1 MLRLALLTLKTRK
14 GGFAGTFVALL
25 LGAAVLSACGILL
38 ESGVRAGS
46 SPERYAA
53 ADVVVAGRQEV
64 ALTLKDLD
72 GTTVEESQPL
82 PERVPLRAS
91 AAARIAGVDG
101 ARSVIADR
109 GATVRLVTAAGRPVP
124 GRHGAAVEAHNWSSL
139 GLGDFR
145 LTTGH
150 APGAAG
156 QIVLDTETAGRAGV
170 RPGDEIRLMSAS
182 VPRAFEVSGLVA
194 LKDGR
199 SPRRSVV
206 FLGDADLRHSL
217 PGASVEAFGVLASP
231 GTSPQRLADA
241 VRSALHDDTLAVH
254 TGEGRGRAEFLD
266 VTVSGSN
273 LVVLA
278 AAVGGNVLL
287 VAVFVLYATTS
298 LSIRHRRREIALLRA
313 IGTTPGQ
320 IRRMVAVEAAAT
332 GLAAGVLGCP
342 AGLLLVHQ
350 LRDRF
355 AGHGVVPPDFGLVV
369 SPLPFLAAVLVTVLT
384 ALAAVVSA
392 SHRATR
398 IRPTE
403 ALGEAAVETPG
414 LGRGRR
420 ITGYALLVL
429 SAGIFVTGTV
439 RDTDF
444 FTLVGLADSLVLL
457 LVIAVAVLGPLVAR
471 TAVRLL
477 GPLLGRTGVTG
488 WLAAA
493 NTRANAGRLAGA
505 ITPLVLAVSFAST
518 VVFAQTTG
526 LRESADQ
533 LRAGLLAD
541 HVLTAPAGVSPELAR
556 KVRGMKGV
564 ASATGLVTS
573 KAVAAGRLL
582 GADEA
587 VSLGVQ
593 GVDPRALGTVLDL
606 RPEKGDLGDLSRDTV
621 AISTTAASWLGL
633 GVGDT
638 ARLHLGDGTPF
649 RGKVVAVYARGF
661 GFADLTMDHD
671 LLLAHTTGKAD
682 RSVLVRSAPSA
693 PGLTRALSDAA
704 AAYPGTVLRDG
715 LAVDDQL
722 AEQRANAWV
731 NYLVVGVIIAYTAIT
746 VVNTLAMGT
755 AARRREFALL
765 RLSGTTRR
773 QVAGMMRQESVVV
786 IASGVGVGTLL
797 AVFPLVLVS
806 LATSGSPLPAVPG
819 LGFLAIAGSTAVL
832 AAAGTMVPT
841 RLLLRIRPVEAIGA
855 RE

>member
-14 GGFAGTFVALL
+14 GGFVGTFVALL

-91 AAARIAGVDG
+91 VAARIAGVDG

-206 FLGDADLRHSL
+206 FLGDADLRHWF

-241 VRSALHDDTLAVH
+241 VGSALHDDTLAVH

-429 SAGIFVTGTV
+429 SAGIFVTGTAQ
-439 RDTDF
+439 DTDF

-564 ASATGLVTS
+564 ESATGLVTS

-606 RPEKGDLGDLSRDTV
+606 RPEKGDLGDLSRNTV

-773 QVAGMMRQESVVV
+773 QVAGMMRRESVVV

-806 LATSGSPLPAVPG
+806 LAMSGSPLPAVPG

-855 RE
+855 KE

>member
-91 AAARIAGVDG
+91 SAARISGVDG

-217 PGASVEAFGVLASP
+217 PGASVEAFGVLAAP

-266 VTVSGSN
+266 VTLSGSN

-320 IRRMVAVEAAAT
+320 IRRMVAVEAAVT

-355 AGHGVVPPDFGLVV
+355 AGHGVVPPDFGLAV

-439 RDTDF
+439 QDTDF

-493 NTRANAGRLAGA
+493 HTRANAGRLAGA

-533 LRAGLLAD
+533 VRAGLLAD

-671 LLLAHTTGKAD
+671 VLLAHTTGKAD
-682 RSVLVRSAPSA
+682 RSVLVRSAASA

-773 QVAGMMRQESVVV
+773 QVAGMMRRESVVV

-806 LATSGSPLPAVPG
+806 LAMSGSPLPAVPG

-855 RE
+855 KE